1 VPETIM
7 SLITKR
13 DTPAPTG
20 LRSGSHVGCT
30 RTTDYAKVLFLLP
43 GISNALEVIRLLQ
56 IL

>member
-1 VPETIM
+1 M
-7 SLITKR
+7 SRITKR
-13 DTPAPTG
+13 DTPTPTG